1 MKTLN
6 FSEWYERLPEPSEV
20 LISLKKTLDK
30 YVNCSLEQVLID
42 KDLLDESMLK
52 AIKSRN
58 STQGITILKL
68 LREAFPSNAV
78 LQRELIP
85 AWASS
90 EGLPF
95 VHVGQSGFRVDSGAM
110 IAEGVLD
117 ECEKRGCL
125 ILEYDGMHFVAFSQP
140 ERLKDFQHMGLGEIV
155 DSKIIKNF
163 REKPFIYALVTS
175 EARARAIDEIKSSE
189 GEHYEHEAKTEI
201 SHHDLVKSGE
211 AYQAALAG
219 IISYAVAME
228 ASDLHFIPR
237 PNENEV
243 DVIVR
248 IDGSKTLVPKD
259 HSVDIDTYYSIRDYL
274 NRVSS
279 DHDSPIFIPK
289 DGNTL
294 TFHSTNKKVRLRP
307 AFMPLGLMK
316 DIHTNPVKITMR
328 IIPVG
333 DDAISLDKLGLPDLC
348 FDHAKQA
355 VDIKGKMLLLVGP
368 VNTGKSTTL
377 YSSLKHWVETHPD
390 KLAGTIE
397 DPIEQLVEGV
407 VQVQISDQARKQNIG
422 YEHYL
427 KGSVRGDL
435 DALCISEIRDRATLE
450 TAIQFAAIG
459 SKIMSTFHA
468 GDEITGL
475 MRAMMMLDD
484 AHQKHL
490 FLSNIG
496 YIFSQRLVPIL
507 CPECK
512 QDKKGD
518 KTQLIR
524 SADKWVQLGCNK
536 KLIELIPDIERLALY
551 ERNPKGCAH
560 CNMKGVVG
568 IKPVMGILEFT
579 NEVIDLILSERPT
592 RFVELKKHRA
602 TTLQEEVAKILA
614 EGSCDIKA
622 LNI

>member
-1 MKTLN
+1 MKNLK
-6 FSEWYERLPEPSEV
+6 FSEWYKQLSEPTE
-20 LISLKKTLDK
+20 LLQLLNGTLEK
-30 YVNCSLEQVLID
+30 YAQLSLEQVLEN
-42 KDLLDESMLK
+42 KELLTDSMREALRMSHSK
-52 AIKSRN
+52 
-58 STQGITILKL
+58 QGITLLKVL
-68 LREAFPSNAV
+68 KEGFPSNAM

-85 AWASS
+85 SWGAS
-90 EGLPF
+90 EGIPF
-95 VHVGQSGFRVDSGAM
+95 VQVGNNGFRIDTLAM
-110 IAEGVLD
+110 MTEGVLE
-117 ECEKRGCL
+117 ECEDRGCL
-125 ILEYDGMHFVAFSQP
+125 ILEYEGMHFIAFSQP
-140 ERLKDFQHMGLGEIV
+140 ERLKDFKHLGIGETLG
-155 DSKIIKNF
+155 SKIIQYF
-163 REKPFIYALVTS
+163 DETTFICVLITS
-175 EARARAIDEIKSSE
+175 DTRARGIDEIRSSE
-189 GEHYEHEAKTEI
+189 GEHHEHEDKTEI
-201 SHHDLVKSGE
+201 SHHDLVKSGD
-211 AYQAALAG
+211 AYKAALAG

-228 ASDLHFIPR
+228 ASDLHLIPR
-237 PNENEV
+237 PNDNEV
-243 DVIVR
+243 DVVVR
-248 IDGSKTLVPKD
+248 IDGSKSPVPKE
-259 HSVDIDTYYSIRDYL
+259 HEIDIGTYYSIRDYL

-279 DHDSPIFIPK
+279 DQDSPIFIPK

-294 TFHSTNKKVRLRP
+294 TFHSTNKRVRLRP

-316 DIHTNPVKITMR
+316 DIATNPVKMTMR

-333 DDAISLDKLGLPDLC
+333 DDAIPLYKLGLPDIC
-348 FDHAKQA
+348 FDHTKQA
-355 VDIKGKMLLLVGP
+355 VDIKGKMVLVVGP

-377 YSSLKHWVETHPD
+377 YSSLKYWVETHPD

-468 GDEITGL
+468 GDEISGL

-496 YIFSQRLVPIL
+496 YIFSQRLVPML
-507 CPECK
+507 CPKCK
-512 QDKKGD
+512 QEKQGVRDE
-518 KTQLIR
+518 LIR
-524 SADKWVQLGCNK
+524 SADKWVKLGCDK
-536 KLIELIPDIERLALY
+536 EIKQLIPEIQTLPLY
-551 ERNPKGCAH
+551 ERNPKGCEH

-602 TTLQEEVAKILA
+602 TTLQEEIAKILL
-614 EGSCDIKA
+614 EGECDIEA